1 MNSYA
6 PGGFTIALA
15 VPFDNPQPDIVDEM
29 VTEKEADTSST
40 NTLATFVHDVPGFD
54 TVTLY
59 DPAANPEIVELLCPL
74 DHAYVYVPDGLTKT
88 VAVPSDPP
96 QVDWVVVKE
105 IVGLNGTD
113 WICADKV
120 FSQLPPALIVTV

>member
-1 MNSYA
+1 
-6 PGGFTIALA
+6 
-15 VPFDNPQPDIVDEM
+15 M

-88 VAVPSDPP
+88 VAAPSDPP